1 MVGNAFQGETKKM
14 PSQMRNKREHV
25 EIKTKEDLGATEVKE
40 VEQLITVE
48 RKIKVPSHFINSY
61 FTTEDT
67 LKTYQKQLT
76 LDFKMEQ
83 NIDTTEAKEGLAIIV
98 SKGFKGINLSYSEKR
113 VIKGIFSLAQKQKAS
128 EKHPFIV
135 LSNISKLL
143 NEILEKKARKTS
155 PDGYSF
161 KDFFGSEVE
170 QMKEALD
177 NLSKTQQQIV
187 IKGCDGI
194 DKKTKKPLYYFYMR
208 EIPLISIEYL
218 KRRIPEDEVEELTEG
233 ELKETGYIKI
243 SILPIIL
250 RDYHKYFKMLP
261 KDISKEVREKCPEIK
276 RISVTLVD
284 FIDLLH
290 RQNNQEVRRTRSTL
304 IKELKLE
311 KQLKKRGKAYI
322 KRILLKCYDLAKRTE
337 YLEDYKI
344 DQGGIYG
351 LVDILYLNVFKFE
364 HLKPKKT
371 VRHISNS

>member
-1 MVGNAFQGETKKM
+1 MGGNAFQGETQKM
-14 PSQMRNKREHV
+14 PKQMRNRKDYAPLKV
-25 EIKTKEDLGATEVKE
+25 KEDLGAAEVKE
-40 VEQLITVE
+40 VEQFTTLE

-76 LDFKMEQ
+76 FDFKMEQ
-83 NIDTTEAKEGLAIIV
+83 NKDTTEVKEGLAIMV
-98 SKGFKGINLSYSEKR
+98 SKGFRGINLSYSEKR
-113 VIKGIFSLAQKQKAS
+113 VIKGIFSLAQKQKAN
-128 EKHPFIV
+128 ENHPFIV

-161 KDFFGSEVE
+161 KDFFGAEVE
-170 QMKEALD
+170 QIKKALD
-177 NLSKTQQQIV
+177 NLSKTQQQII
-187 IKGCDGI
+187 IKGYDGI
-194 DKKTKKPLYYFYMR
+194 DKKTGKPMYFFYMR

-218 KRRIPEDEVEELTEG
+218 KRKIPEDEVEKLTEG

-250 RDYHKYFKMLP
+250 RDWHKYFKLLP
-261 KDISKEVREKCPEIK
+261 KDISKEVREKCPEVK

-304 IKELKLE
+304 TKELKLE
-311 KQLKKRGKAYI
+311 KQLKKRGGSYI
-322 KRILLKCYDLAKRTE
+322 KRILLKCYDQAKRTE
-337 YLEDYKI
+337 YLEDYKV
-344 DQGGIYG
+344 DQKGTSG
-351 LVDILYLNVFKFE
+351 LVDVFYLNISRFE
-364 HLKPKKT
+364 YLKPKKT
-371 VRHISNS
+371 LRHISNS

>member
-1 MVGNAFQGETKKM
+1 MGGNAFQGETQKM
-14 PSQMRNKREHV
+14 PKQMRNRKDSAPLKV
-25 EIKTKEDLGATEVKE
+25 KEDLGAAEVKE
-40 VEQLITVE
+40 VEQFTTLE

-83 NIDTTEAKEGLAIIV
+83 NIDTTEAKEGLAIMV

-113 VIKGIFSLAQKQKAS
+113 VIKGIFSLAQKQKVS
-128 EKHPFIV
+128 EKLPFIV

-161 KDFFGSEVE
+161 KDFFGSEVK

-177 NLSKTQQQIV
+177 NLSKTQQQII
-187 IKGCDGI
+187 IKGYDGI
-194 DKKTKKPLYYFYMR
+194 DKKTGKPMYFFYMR
-208 EIPLISIEYL
+208 ETPLINIEYL
-218 KRRIPEDEVEELTEG
+218 KRRIPEEEVEKLTEG

-261 KDISKEVREKCPEIK
+261 KDISKEVREKCPGVR

-304 IKELKLE
+304 TKELKLE

-322 KRILLKCYDLAKRTE
+322 KRILLKCYDQAKMTE

-344 DQGGIYG
+344 DQRGTSG
-351 LVDILYLNVFKFE
+351 LVDVFYLNIFRFE

-371 VRHISNS
+371 IGYVSDS

>member
-1 MVGNAFQGETKKM
+1 M
-14 PSQMRNKREHV
+14 PKQMRNKREHA
-25 EIKTKEDLGATEVKE
+25 EIKTKEDLGAAEVKE
-40 VEQLITVE
+40 VEQLITEVE

-83 NIDTTEAKEGLAIIV
+83 NIDTTEAKEGLAIMV

-113 VIKGIFSLAQKQKAS
+113 VVRGIFSLAQKQKVS

-135 LSNISKLL
+135 LSNLSKLL

-155 PDGYSF
+155 PDGYGF

-177 NLSKTQQQIV
+177 NLSKTQQQII
-187 IKGCDGI
+187 IKGYDGI
-194 DKKTKKPLYYFYMR
+194 DKKTGKPMYFFYMR

-218 KRRIPEDEVEELTEG
+218 KRRIPEDEVEKLTEG

-250 RDYHKYFKMLP
+250 RDYHKYFKLLP
-261 KDISKEVREKCPEIK
+261 KDISKEVREKCPEVK

-290 RQNNQEVRRTRSTL
+290 RQNKQEVRRTRSTL

-322 KRILLKCYDLAKRTE
+322 KRILLKCYDLAKRTG

-351 LVDILYLNVFKFE
+351 LVDILYLNRFKFE

>member
-1 MVGNAFQGETKKM
+1 MSN
-14 PSQMRNKREHV
+14 QMRNKREHA
-25 EIKTKEDLGATEVKE
+25 EIKTKEDLGAAEVKE
-40 VEQLITVE
+40 VEQLTTEVE

-61 FTTEDT
+61 FSTGDT

-83 NIDTTEAKEGLAIIV
+83 DMDTTEAKEGLAIMV
-98 SKGFKGINLSYSEKR
+98 SKGFKGINLSYPENR

-128 EKHPFIV
+128 ENQPFIV
-135 LSNISKLL
+135 LPNISRLL

-155 PDGYSF
+155 PGGRSF

-187 IKGCDGI
+187 IKGYDGI
-194 DKKTKKPLYYFYMR
+194 DKKTGKPTYFFYMR

-218 KRRIPEDEVEELTEG
+218 KRRIPEDEVEKLTEG
-233 ELKETGYIKI
+233 DLKETGYIKI

-250 RDYHKYFKMLP
+250 RDYHKYFKLLP
-261 KDISKEVREKCPEIK
+261 KDISKEVREKCPEVK
-276 RISVTLVD
+276 KISLTLVN

-290 RQNNQEVRRTRSTL
+290 RQNNREFRRTRSTL
-304 IKELKLE
+304 TKELKLE

-322 KRILLKCYDLAKRTE
+322 KRILLKCYDQAKRTE

-344 DQGGIYG
+344 DQRGTSG
-351 LVDILYLNVFKFE
+351 LVDVFYLNISRFE

-371 VRHISNS
+371 IGYISNS

>member
-1 MVGNAFQGETKKM
+1 M
-14 PSQMRNKREHV
+14 PKQMRNRKDYAPL
-25 EIKTKEDLGATEVKE
+25 KAKEDLGAAEAKE
-40 VEQLITVE
+40 VEKFTTLE

-76 LDFKMEQ
+76 FDFKMERDM
-83 NIDTTEAKEGLAIIV
+83 DTTEVKEGLAIMV
-98 SKGFKGINLSYSEKR
+98 SKGFRGINLSYSEKR
-113 VIKGIFSLAQKQKAS
+113 VIKGIFSLAQKQKVS
-128 EKHPFIV
+128 ENHPFIV

-155 PDGYSF
+155 PDGYGF
-161 KDFFGSEVE
+161 KDFFGAEVE
-170 QMKEALD
+170 QIKKALD
-177 NLSKTQQQIV
+177 NLSKTQQQII
-187 IKGCDGI
+187 IKGYDGI
-194 DKKTKKPLYYFYMR
+194 DKKTGKPMYFFYMR

-218 KRRIPEDEVEELTEG
+218 KRRIPEDEVEKLTEG

-250 RDYHKYFKMLP
+250 RDWNKYFKLIP
-261 KDISKEVREKCPEIK
+261 KDISKEVREKCPEVK

-304 IKELKLE
+304 TKELKLE

-337 YLEDYKI
+337 YLGDYKV
-344 DQGGIYG
+344 DQRGTSG
-351 LVDILYLNVFKFE
+351 LVDVFYLNISRFE